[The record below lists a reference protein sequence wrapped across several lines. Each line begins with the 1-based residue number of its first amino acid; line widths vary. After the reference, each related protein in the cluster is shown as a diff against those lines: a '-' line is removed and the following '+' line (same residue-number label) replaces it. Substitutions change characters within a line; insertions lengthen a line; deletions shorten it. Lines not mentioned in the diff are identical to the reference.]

1 MYILTDIATGGVY
14 AVVSNG
20 DEKTVHMFEEH
31 DDALRYVDHLRA
43 TDYTDEL
50 EILEVDPEVV
60 VLNCTN
66 YGYKYSVVSKD
77 DLIIPPSQ

>member
-1 MYILTDIATGGVY
+1 MYILSDTETGGVY
-14 AVVSNG
+14 AVLGEGN
-20 DEKTVHMFEEH
+20 EKTVHMFEEE
-31 DDALRYVDHLRA
+31 DDAVRYVDHLRA

-66 YGYKYSVVSKD
+66 YGYRYSIVSKD
-77 DLIIPPSQ
+77 DLIIPPS